1 MSYIYRLVGEDIE
14 LAEAELN
21 GFLNSQE
28 IGEKASVREK
38 IGETDAEPSQLKR
51 LALVHEVSKKISEN
65 KEIEDIE
72 PPEVNN
78 SFAVRTENISG
89 REIEKASI
97 ESQIGSII
105 KEEHNSVDLEDPE
118 RVFKAYIMKE
128 TILLGEVVEDIDRG
142 LFKKRK
148 NDLRPFSSPIS
159 MDPVL
164 ARVLVNL
171 SGVKPGDRLLDP
183 FCGTG
188 GILIEAGLCGI
199 GVSGRD
205 ISEEMVKGSETNLE
219 EYGIISH
226 DIDEKD
232 ISEIDTDG
240 VDAIVTD
247 LPYGQASKETED
259 AVESF
264 LNTLDEFK
272 GKTVFMYDEASIGN
286 YEADYSI
293 YVHKNL
299 TRYIYVK

>member
-205 ISEEMVKGSETNLE
+205 ISKKMVKGSETNLE

>member
-28 IGEKASVREK
+28 IWEKASVREK
-38 IGETDAEPSQLKR
+38 IGETDVEPSQLKR

-78 SFAVRTENISG
+78 SFAVRTENISR

-105 KEEHNSVDLEDPE
+105 KEDHNSVDLEDPE

-159 MDPVL
+159 MGPVL

-171 SGVKPGDRLLDP
+171 SGIKPGDRLLDP

-199 GVSGRD
+199 DVSGRD

>member
-28 IGEKASVREK
+28 IWEKASVREK
-38 IGETDAEPSQLKR
+38 IGETDVEPSQLKR

-78 SFAVRTENISG
+78 SFAVRTENISR

-105 KEEHNSVDLEDPE
+105 KEDHNSVDLEDPE

-159 MDPVL
+159 MGPVL

-171 SGVKPGDRLLDP
+171 SGIKPGDRLLDP

>member
-28 IGEKASVREK
+28 IWEKASVREK
-38 IGETDAEPSQLKR
+38 IGETDVEPSQLKR

-78 SFAVRTENISG
+78 SFAVRTENISR

-105 KEEHNSVDLEDPE
+105 KEDHNSVDLEDPE

-159 MDPVL
+159 MGPVL

-171 SGVKPGDRLLDP
+171 SGIKPGDRLLDP

-199 GVSGRD
+199 DVSGRD

-286 YEADYSI
+286 YEANYSI